1 MGVPIADQA
10 TELSASRRI
19 TYLQGRASDFD
30 IEERPMMFPTKPPTN
45 ELNAQA
51 NEPSPHY
58 SHRAPWLRALVL
70 GANDGLVSITSL
82 MLGVDAAVGGSLGI
96 PNAAHNATV
105 VSGIAGLIAGA
116 CSMAIG
122 EFVSVFSQRDSEL
135 ADLNIER
142 KVRIIFP
149 IFFFIKGKLSW
160 LSRFLALFEF
170 RAVSCELHL
179 LMS

>member
-30 IEERPMMFPTKPPTN
+30 IEERPMMLFPTKPPTN

-82 MLGVDAAVGGSLGI
+82 MLGVDAAVGGSLGV

-149 IFFFIKGKLSW
+149 
-160 LSRFLALFEF
+160 RN
-170 RAVSCELHL
+170 RNHL
-179 LMS
+179 QI

>member
-19 TYLQGRASDFD
+19 TYLQGRPSDFD
-30 IEERPMMFPTKPPTN
+30 IEEKPMFPTKPPTN
-45 ELNAQA
+45 ELNTEA
-51 NEPSPHY
+51 NKASPHY

-82 MLGVDAAVGGSLGI
+82 MLGVDAAVGSNLSI
-96 PNAAHNATV
+96 PDAAHKATV

-135 ADLNIER
+135 ADLKIER
-142 KVRIIFP
+142 KVLTWLTHFHGLTLFLKILIF
-149 IFFFIKGKLSW
+149 
-160 LSRFLALFEF
+160 
-170 RAVSCELHL
+170 
-179 LMS
+179 

>member
-19 TYLQGRASDFD
+19 TYLQGRPSELD
-30 IEERPMMFPTKPPTN
+30 IEERPMFGTKPAN
-45 ELNAQA
+45 GGELNTEA
-51 NEPSPHY
+51 NKPSPHY

-82 MLGVDAAVGGSLGI
+82 MLGVDAAVGGHLIDGDD
-96 PNAAHNATV
+96 ALKATV

-142 KVRIIFP
+142 KV
-149 IFFFIKGKLSW
+149 
-160 LSRFLALFEF
+160 
-170 RAVSCELHL
+170 HL
-179 LMS
+179 